1 MLSPAFYS
9 HCKGKSATG
18 KLLPNFMNHDVF
30 AVDVLVAA
38 QLLISLVY
46 SSCKSCKL
54 QLRQLAR
61 NKERDTLIQNEIESK
76 EEFLRSMAMV
86 FRDFDQNGNGAISW
100 TDSCLHMLCLAFTY
114 ELCLISLNLPNI

>member
-1 MLSPAFYS
+1 MLSPVFYS

-46 SSCKSCKL
+46 SL
-54 QLRQLAR
+54 QVAAAPTGKKQG
-61 NKERDTLIQNEIESK
+61 KGYFDPERD
-76 EEFLRSMAMV
+76 
-86 FRDFDQNGNGAISW
+86 
-100 TDSCLHMLCLAFTY
+100 
-114 ELCLISLNLPNI
+114 